1 MNNTALYI
9 VRQNFDSKC
18 FKCKKEKKFFTVYRC
33 GKCNPQTIEKYCYE
47 CCEESLIVKEGE
59 DSDDDD
65 TNHISALCMGC
76 AFCYDYILVSE
87 FYKKEKENG
96 WQSLKYDCDFFF
108 SDKLKNSLISIFVNF
123 FTDFSLNELYIM
135 HDLIPIPNASLPNIS
150 ILSISDNKQICAKG
164 GEL

>member
-96 WQSLKYDCDFFF
+96 WQSLKYDCGTCTCCCGGNDC
-108 SDKLKNSLISIFVNF
+108 ITGSICCC
-123 FTDFSLNELYIM
+123 
-135 HDLIPIPNASLPNIS
+135 IPNE
-150 ILSISDNKQICAKG
+150 SDDSEEEEEEEEEEKEEQQQEK
-164 GEL
+164 EKEEKEEEEKEV